1 MYVSVDLAR
10 PGVVSR
16 VPGRALALIALLFVS
31 AACTDTS
38 QDGSD
43 IAAPTS
49 EPVPPVDVD
58 MGSAGVDI
66 PFEKFTLDNGLTLIV
81 HEDRK
86 APVVA
91 VNVWYHVGSKN
102 EKPGKTGFAH
112 LFEHLMFNG
121 TENYPGEF
129 FEPFERVGATG
140 MNGTTNVDRTNY
152 FEVVPKNA
160 LDLALWMESDRM
172 GHLLGVVDQARL
184 DEQRG
189 VVQNEK
195 RQGENQPYGRVFNV
209 LFENVFPSGHPYS
222 WSVIGSMDDLNAAS
236 LDDVREW
243 FNRYYG
249 AANAVLVIAGD
260 VEAADVKARVEHYFG
275 HIPAGPP
282 LTRQAQWIPEL
293 MGTHRLVMQDR
304 VPQARLYKAWTMPR
318 YGTPEAN
325 RLDLVAGI
333 LSEGKTSRLYKR
345 LVYDEQIASD
355 VNAFAYPME
364 IAGIFGVIATALP
377 GQSLA
382 ELDAAIEEEIAAF
395 LEEGPSDE
403 ELQRMVTSRR
413 AAFMRGIERVGGF
426 GGKSDQLARN
436 ETYLDDPAFYKTTL
450 ARWSEARPADLQAE
464 ADKWMTRGQFILEV
478 VPFPQ
483 TSVSDAKADRSGL
496 PGTGSPPLA
505 RFDRFERFELGNGL
519 KVVLAERHA
528 VPVVELSLVVDA
540 GFAADQFATPGTAN
554 LALAMLDEGTATR
567 SALEISDELLR
578 LGANLGA
585 GSNLDTSFVGMS
597 ALKENLDASLD
608 LYADVILNPSFPE
621 QDFARLQQL
630 QVVGIAQEK
639 VRPRTLALR
648 LFPRILYGDGHAYS
662 LPFTGSGDEASVAAL
677 TPENLAAFHNTWFKP
692 GNATLVVVGDVTRSE
707 IEPLLT
713 ARFDGWQ
720 PGDVPK
726 KNLAAVGHQSEPIV
740 YLVDRPDSEQS
751 VIIAGHIAPPRNN
764 DAEMAIT
771 AMNQVLG
778 GDFTARVNM
787 NLREDKNWSYGAFT
801 QLVPAKGQRPFIAL
815 APVQTDKTSAA
826 MAELKR
832 EIAEIRDVRPAT
844 PDEIAKVKDRRTLS
858 LPGRW
863 ETASAVLGSLVEIV
877 RFGLPNDYWDSYADA
892 VRALSEAEIHQ
903 AALDVVNPEG
913 LIWVVVGDRDRVEAE
928 IRELDIG
935 RIVALDAD
943 GNVLDESAGATD
955 SAMTGS

>member
-1 MYVSVDLAR
+1 MMEFIRIHLKRPRLQPLWALVS
-10 PGVVSR
+10 
-16 VPGRALALIALLFVS
+16 ALLPVVLVAGFALPAGF
-31 AACTDTS
+31 AAAAA
-38 QDGSD
+38 QAA
-43 IAAPTS
+43 AAPS
-49 EPVPPVDVD
+49 P
-58 MGSAGVDI
+58 AGKVAGGDEIDI
-66 PFEKFTLDNGLTLIV
+66 PFRKFVLDNGLTLIV

-140 MNGTTNVDRTNY
+140 MNGTTNFDRTNY

-172 GHLLGVVDQARL
+172 GHLLGAVDQARL

-222 WSVIGSMDDLNAAS
+222 WSVIGSMDDLNAAE

-243 FNRYYG
+243 FKQYYG

-260 VEAADVKARVEHYFG
+260 VRAADVKARVEHYFG

-282 LTRQAQWIPEL
+282 LTRQNEWIPEL
-293 MGTHRLVMQDR
+293 AGTHRLTMQDR

-318 YGTPEAN
+318 YGTLESN

-345 LVYDEQIASD
+345 LVYDERIASD
-355 VNAFAYPME
+355 VSAFAFPLE
-364 IAGIFGVIATALP
+364 IAGIFGIIATALP
-377 GQSLA
+377 GHTLA
-382 ELDAAIEEEIAAF
+382 ELDTAIEEEIATF
-395 LEEGPSDE
+395 LEEGPSDA
-403 ELQRMVTSRR
+403 ELERMVTSRR
-413 AAFMRGIERVGGF
+413 AGFIRGIERVGGF

-436 ETYLDDPAFYKTTL
+436 ETYMGDPAFYKTTL
-450 ARWSEARPADLQAE
+450 ARWDEARPEDLRTAAAE
-464 ADKWMTRGQFILEV
+464 WMSRGQFILEV
-478 VPFPQ
+478 APFPQ
-483 TSVSDAKADRSGL
+483 TAVGDARADRSKL
-496 PGTGSPPLA
+496 PDTGSPPAA
-505 RFDRFERFELGNGL
+505 RFDRFERFALDNGL
-519 KVVLAERHA
+519 QVVLAERHA
-528 VPVVELSLVVDA
+528 VPVVELSMVIDA
-540 GFAADQFATPGTAN
+540 GFAADQFAAPGTAN

-621 QDFARLQQL
+621 GDFARLQQL
-630 QVVGIAQEK
+630 QIVGIQQEK

-648 LFPRILYGDGHAYS
+648 LFPRILYGEGHAYS
-662 LPFTGSGDEASVAAL
+662 LPFTGSGDEATVAAL
-677 TPENLAAFHNTWFKP
+677 TPKDLAAFHHTWFRP
-692 GNATLVVVGDVTRSE
+692 GNATLVVVGAVTRSE
-707 IEPLLT
+707 IEPLLA
-713 ARFDGWQ
+713 ARFGPWQ
-720 PGDVPK
+720 GGEVPD
-726 KNLAAVGHQSEPIV
+726 KNLAAVGHQDESIV
-740 YLVDRPDSEQS
+740 YLVNRPDSEQS
-751 VIIAGHIAPPRNN
+751 VIVAGHIAPPRNN
-764 DAEMAIT
+764 DAELAIA

-801 QLVPAKGQRPFIAL
+801 QLVPAKGQRPFMAL
-815 APVQTDKTSAA
+815 APVQTDKTSEA

-832 EIAEIRDVRPAT
+832 EIVEIRHERPAT
-844 PDEIAKVKDRRTLS
+844 ADEIAKVKDRRTLS

-863 ETASAVLGSLVEIV
+863 ETASAVLGSLIEIV
-877 RFGLPNDYWDSYADA
+877 RFGLPDNYWDSYADA
-892 VRALSEAEIHQ
+892 VRSLSEKEIHQ
-903 AALDVVNPEG
+903 SAVDVVNPDG
-913 LIWVVVGDRDRVEAE
+913 LIWVVVGDRARIEAG

-935 RIVALDAD
+935 RIVPLDAD
-943 GNVLDESAGATD
+943 GNVLEKSADAVANGMPGA
-955 SAMTGS
+955 

>member
-1 MYVSVDLAR
+1 MLTPVDLAR

-16 VPGRALALIALLFVS
+16 ELGRALALIALSVFS
-31 AACTDTS
+31 ASCTDTARDEV
-38 QDGSD
+38 DGEASASD
-43 IAAPTS
+43 LVL
-49 EPVPPVDVD
+49 PVEVDIE
-58 MGSAGVDI
+58 SAGIDI

-260 VEAADVKARVEHYFG
+260 VEAEDVKVRVEHYFG

-282 LTRQAQWIPEL
+282 LTRQKEWIPEL
-293 MGTHRLVMQDR
+293 VGTHRLVMQDR

-318 YGTPEAN
+318 YGTLESN

-355 VNAFAYPME
+355 VNAFAFPME
-364 IAGIFGVIATALP
+364 IAGIIGVIATALP
-377 GQSLA
+377 GHTLA

-395 LEEGPSDE
+395 LDEGPSDE
-403 ELQRMVTSRR
+403 ELRRLVTSRR
-413 AAFMRGIERVGGF
+413 AAFIRGIERVGGF

-436 ETYLDDPAFYKTTL
+436 ETYMDDPAFHKTTL
-450 ARWSEARPADLQAE
+450 ARWDAAQPADLQAE
-464 ADKWMTRGQFILEV
+464 AGDWMTRGQFILEV
-478 VPFPQ
+478 VPFPES
-483 TSVSDAKADRSGL
+483 SVGEATADRSRL
-496 PGTGSPPLA
+496 PDTGSQPTA
-505 RFDRFERFELGNGL
+505 RFDRFERFELDNGL

-528 VPVVELSLVVDA
+528 VPVVELNLVIDA
-540 GFAADQFATPGTAN
+540 GFAADQFAAPGTAN
-554 LALAMLDEGTATR
+554 LTLAMLDEGTATR
-567 SALEISDELLR
+567 SALEISDELLS

-585 GSNLDTSFVGMS
+585 GSDLDTSFVGMS
-597 ALKENLDASLD
+597 ALKENLNASLD

-621 QDFARLQQL
+621 KDFARLQQL
-630 QVVGIAQEK
+630 QIVGIQQEK

-662 LPFTGSGDEASVAAL
+662 LPFTGSGDEVTVAAL
-677 TPENLAAFHNTWFKP
+677 TPEELAAFHEAWFKP

-713 ARFDGWQ
+713 ARFGGWR
-720 PGDVPK
+720 PGDVPE
-726 KNLAAVGHQSEPIV
+726 KNLATVSHQDESIV

-787 NLREDKNWSYGAFT
+787 NLREDKSWSYGAFT

-815 APVQTDKTSAA
+815 APVQTDKTSEA
-826 MAELKR
+826 MAELRR
-832 EIAEIRDVRPAT
+832 EIEEIRHDRPAT

-877 RFGLPNDYWDSYADA
+877 RFGLPDDYWDSYADA
-892 VRALSEAEIHQ
+892 VRGLSEEEIHR
-903 AALDVVNPEG
+903 AAVEVVNPEG
-913 LIWVVVGDRDRVEAE
+913 LIWVVVGDRGRVEAGIRGLE
-928 IRELDIG
+928 IG
-935 RIVALDAD
+935 PIVALDAD
-943 GNVLDESAGATD
+943 GNVLDESGATIEAIAE
-955 SAMTGS
+955 S